1 MPFNHLAGCFSEEGN
16 AVKQPQAPMPI
27 SQIAIVVKDIHAAME
42 AYQQALGWGPWNVYE
57 HKPPALHHTHLHG
70 KEQDYT
76 MIGAETH
83 VGPIV
88 VELIQPGE
96 GPSIYKEWLE
106 TKGEGLHHIA
116 CMAHTQE
123 ESDEVKER
131 FAAMGAEPM
140 MGGRIGETIEYYYLD
155 TEPLLK
161 VIIESGSGH
170 AVDLKPAYT
179 YPPGDG

>member
-1 MPFNHLAGCFSEEGN
+1 MDAAAP
-16 AVKQPQAPMPI
+16 APMPI
-27 SQIAIVVKDIHAAME
+27 SQIAIVVKDIQAAMK
-42 AYQQALGWGPWNVYE
+42 AYHEALGWGPWNVYE
-57 HKPPALHHTHLHG
+57 HKPPLLHDTELHG
-70 KEQDYT
+70 EPQPYT

-88 VELIQPGE
+88 VELLQPVE

-116 CMAHTQE
+116 CMARTAE
-123 ESDEVKER
+123 ESDAVKQR
-131 FAAMGAEPM
+131 FAGMGAGVL
-140 MGGRIGETIEYYYLD
+140 MGGRIGESIEYFYLD

-170 AVDLKPAYT
+170 AVDLQPTST
-179 YPPGDG
+179 YPPGSPPASDLDPIP

>member
-1 MPFNHLAGCFSEEGN
+1 MTAPPE
-16 AVKQPQAPMPI
+16 PMPI
-27 SQIAIVVKDIHAAME
+27 SQIAIVVEDIHAAME
-42 AYQQALGWGPWNVYE
+42 VYQKALGWGPWKVYE
-57 HKPPALHHTHLHG
+57 HRPPSLHHTHLHG
-70 KEQDYT
+70 EEQAYT

-88 VELIQPGE
+88 VELLQPVE

-116 CMAHTQE
+116 CMAHSAE
-123 ESDEVKER
+123 ESNAIKER
-131 FAAMGAEPM
+131 FAAMGVGVL
-140 MGGRIGETIEYYYLD
+140 MGGRIGESIEFYYLD

-170 AVDLKPAYT
+170 AVDLAPAYT
-179 YPPGDG
+179 FPPADAGT

>member
-1 MPFNHLAGCFSEEGN
+1 MMD
-16 AVKQPQAPMPI
+16 QPKEPMPI
-27 SQIAIVVKDIHAAME
+27 SQIAIVVKDIRAAMR
-42 AYQQALGWGPWNVYE
+42 AYHQALGWGPWNVYE
-57 HKPPALHHTHLHG
+57 HKPPALHDTELHG
-70 KEQDYT
+70 EPTPYT

-88 VELIQPGE
+88 VELLQPVE

-123 ESDEVKER
+123 ESNAIKAR
-131 FAAMGAEPM
+131 FAAMGADVL
-140 MGGRIGETIEYYYLD
+140 MGGRIGESIEFYYLD

-170 AVDLKPAYT
+170 AVDLNPAYT
-179 YPPGDG
+179 YPPGAGSATDAAPTP

>member
-1 MPFNHLAGCFSEEGN
+1 MAQVPE
-16 AVKQPQAPMPI
+16 PMPI

-42 AYQQALGWGPWNVYE
+42 AYHKALGWGPWNVYVY
-57 HKPPALHHTHLHG
+57 KPPALHDTHLHG
-70 KEQDYT
+70 REQDYT
-76 MIGAETH
+76 MLGAETH

-88 VELIQPGE
+88 VELLQPVE

-123 ESDEVKER
+123 ESDEIKRR
-131 FAAMGAEPM
+131 FADMGAEVL
-140 MGGRIGETIEYYYLD
+140 MGGRIGESIEYYYLD
-155 TEPLLK
+155 TEPMLK

-170 AVDLKPAYT
+170 AVDLKPSYL
-179 YPPGDG
+179 YPPPSETGS

>member
-1 MPFNHLAGCFSEEGN
+1 MPQE
-16 AVKQPQAPMPI
+16 PMPI
-27 SQIAIVVKDIHAAME
+27 SQIAIVVRDIHAAMD
-42 AYQQALGWGPWNVYE
+42 AYQQALVWGPWNVYE
-57 HKPPALHHTHLHG
+57 HKPPSLHHTELHG
-70 KEQDYT
+70 EPTDYT

-123 ESDEVKER
+123 ESDDIKER
-131 FAAMGAEPM
+131 FAGMGAGVM
-140 MGGRIGETIEYYYLD
+140 MGGRIGDTIEYYYLD
-155 TEPLLK
+155 TEPMLK
-161 VIIESGSGH
+161 AIIESGSGH

-179 YPPGDG
+179 YPTTDEE

>member
-1 MPFNHLAGCFSEEGN
+1 MSE
-16 AVKQPQAPMPI
+16 APAPMPI
-27 SQIAIVVKDIHAAME
+27 SQIAIVVKDIHAAMD
-42 AYQQALGWGPWNVYE
+42 AYQKALGWGPWNVYE
-57 HKPPALHHTHLHG
+57 HKPPSLHHTELHG
-70 KEQDYT
+70 EPTYYT

-123 ESDEVKER
+123 ESDEIKER
-131 FAAMGAEPM
+131 FAGMGAGVM
-140 MGGRIGETIEYYYLD
+140 MGGRIGDTIEYYYLD
-155 TEPLLK
+155 TEPMLK
-161 VIIESGSGH
+161 AIIESGSGH

-179 YPPGDG
+179 YPRTDEE

>member
-1 MPFNHLAGCFSEEGN
+1 MAQ
-16 AVKQPQAPMPI
+16 AQAPMPI

-42 AYQQALGWGPWNVYE
+42 AYQKALGWGPWNVYE
-57 HKPPALHHTHLHG
+57 HKPPSLHDTHLHG
-70 KEQDYT
+70 EPQEYT
-76 MIGAETH
+76 MLGAETH

-88 VELIQPGE
+88 VELLQPVD

-123 ESDEVKER
+123 ESDAIKAR
-131 FAAMGAEPM
+131 FADMGAGVM
-140 MGGRIGETIEYYYLD
+140 MGGRIGESIEYFYLD

-179 YPPGDG
+179 YPRTEGDG